1 MYTGSNSQPKTA
13 DDGSNVFIDMQ
24 RRTYSDWN
32 DWKCNNVLPELEYYY
47 PRLGFFAASGA
58 DNNYVFD
65 PDKDPDIEYG
75 TSAAC
80 DVSAEVLKFT
90 LI

>member
-1 MYTGSNSQPKTA
+1 
-13 DDGSNVFIDMQ
+13 MQ

-65 PDKDPDIEYG
+65 PDKDPDFEYG

-80 DVSAEVLKFT
+80 SAFVGGSSAAY
-90 LI
+90 LIVRLRNHWSYFSFSYMNQ